1 MDRVVGGHFYVDCQQ
16 NCESR
21 KRVAVSY
28 CVQSVF
34 RGQTSR
40 NSTLR
45 GFDELEGWGH
55 RRVPERQGTEVGRPQ
70 SHVSRDDRPISGSL
84 AASLLRGYPR
94 AVAARSSLLNC
105 VTRRTV
111 STASPTAS
119 YTPTSV
125 LHLPVPLIARRCR
138 IARARTA
145 RHSLSASDG
154 FYSGVDHR
162 QFRRARK
169 KEKPSSHA
177 EHRIITILSLC
188 LETTTDSLP
197 TVQFPCRK

>member
-1 MDRVVGGHFYVDCQQ
+1 MSIV
-16 NCESR
+16 SR
-21 KRVAVSY
+21 TARVANESP
-28 CVQSVF
+28 
-34 RGQTSR
+34 SR
-40 NSTLR
+40 TVCSLFSEDR
-45 GFDELEGWGH
+45 
-55 RRVPERQGTEVGRPQ
+55 RQGIQHSGGSTSSRVGVIVGSRSGREQKEVGRPQ

-125 LHLPVPLIARRCR
+125 LHLPVPLIARRYR